1 MSSNLFTI
9 YISHAWYFGKYYCW
23 NWTQEQI
30 YWIISMIYKNIFNMW
45 SRVTSYITMVETFL
59 WHYRNYYTQNCF
71 HMRTNRKIAR
81 RISVCWL
88 ECGNISSSWKK
99 STSKKEKGEN
109 IKDVNNSYLFYPTS
123 CYFHPRR
130 QYVSNRKGV
139 YGKIFKENNIK

>member
-1 MSSNLFTI
+1 MLR
-9 YISHAWYFGKYYCW
+9 ISENIIVKTGHKSKFI
-23 NWTQEQI
+23 Q
-30 YWIISMIYKNIFNMW
+30 YWIISMIYENIFNMW

-59 WHYRNYYTQNCF
+59 WHYRNYYTQSCF

-88 ECGNISSSWKK
+88 ECGNISSSWKNRHQ
-99 STSKKEKGEN
+99 KKEKGEN

-139 YGKIFKENNIK
+139 YGKIFTENNIK